1 MSNSMIADDV
11 EPSRAAAAKAAAR
24 AFVAEQP
31 SSIKIGVVTFSS
43 TASVVQPPTD
53 VKDGRPCRDQAALAR
68 AVARRSDGRSSRR
81 SNAIAGK
88 PVRVDLESLAEGGD
102 PGSVEFLGSS
112 AVLLL
117 SDGENTSALDP
128 RAVSEVAAEAG
139 VRLFPI
145 GVGSENGAVVEVDGF
160 NVATHLDEPLLREL
174 ARRSSGTYFR
184 AENAESLEEI
194 YSSVDLEL
202 TLSGDD
208 MEITALLAGAGLLC
222 FVFAAALSMV
232 WFGRA
237 AVAMGFLWA
246 WALTALVAIPVAVAI
261 YVWLQRR
268 KRRFAVRYPSLSLV
282 RDALPRRSRWRRHLP
297 FALLVTSAAA
307 LVVALARPQV
317 TVTVPIGST
326 TIVLAL
332 DVSRSMCATDVDPN
346 RMSVATEAARYFIE
360 EQPEG
365 TRFGIVAF
373 VGDRPDRRT
382 ADDRRERLTG
392 AIERLTTSIGTAI
405 GSAVLKSIDA
415 LAEVNPDVAPSTV
428 DLSDDRASDGPP
440 GAVRTSRTSSS
451 CSPTGRTRGASTR
464 WSRPEQAA
472 DRQARVYTIGFGT
485 TEDVPLVCTRDQ
497 LGGFE
502 TNDSF
507 GTGPGGIDPRQF
519 LYIDEPT
526 LRSIADTTGGEY
538 YRAANADRLVEVFEE
553 LPARVE
559 QQEQEREISVGFV
572 GAGVLLALFAV
583 GLSLW
588 WNRYP

>member
-1 MSNSMIADDV
+1 
-11 EPSRAAAAKAAAR
+11 
-24 AFVAEQP
+24 
-31 SSIKIGVVTFSS
+31 
-43 TASVVQPPTD
+43 
-53 VKDGRPCRDQAALAR
+53 
-68 AVARRSDGRSSRR
+68 
-81 SNAIAGK
+81 
-88 PVRVDLESLAEGGD
+88 
-102 PGSVEFLGSS
+102 
-112 AVLLL
+112 
-117 SDGENTSALDP
+117 
-128 RAVSEVAAEAG
+128 
-139 VRLFPI
+139 
-145 GVGSENGAVVEVDGF
+145 
-160 NVATHLDEPLLREL
+160 
-174 ARRSSGTYFR
+174 
-184 AENAESLEEI
+184 
-194 YSSVDLEL
+194 
-202 TLSGDD
+202 
-208 MEITALLAGAGLLC
+208 
-222 FVFAAALSMV
+222 
-232 WFGRA
+232 
-237 AVAMGFLWA
+237 MGFLWA

-282 RDALPRRSRWRRHLP
+282 RDSLPRRSRWRRHLP

-346 RMSVATEAARYFIE
+346 RMSVATEAARSFIE

-365 TRFGIVAF
+365 TRFGVVAF
-373 VGDRPDRRT
+373 SET
-382 ADDRRERLTG
+382 AHIVVPPTTDRERLTG
-392 AIERLTTSIGTAI
+392 AIERLVTSIGTAI

-440 GAVRTSRTSSS
+440 RGGPYIPDIIVLLTDGAN
-451 CSPTGRTRGASTR
+451 TRGIDPLVAAR
-464 WSRPEQAA
+464 QAA

-572 GAGVLLALFAV
+572 GVGVLLALFAV